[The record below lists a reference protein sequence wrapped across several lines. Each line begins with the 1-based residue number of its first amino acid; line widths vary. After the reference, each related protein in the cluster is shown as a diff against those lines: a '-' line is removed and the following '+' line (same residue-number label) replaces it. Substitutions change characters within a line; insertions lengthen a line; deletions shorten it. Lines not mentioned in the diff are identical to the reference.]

1 MGRII
6 QRANP
11 DEAFRILKAEDK
23 MFRQSTQTNLYAA
36 HTAVQVGS
44 YQIAYFKNKEALVT
58 LAP

>member
-36 HTAVQVGS
+36 HTAVQVGPIKS
-44 YQIAYFKNKEALVT
+44 HISRTKRRL
-58 LAP
+58 